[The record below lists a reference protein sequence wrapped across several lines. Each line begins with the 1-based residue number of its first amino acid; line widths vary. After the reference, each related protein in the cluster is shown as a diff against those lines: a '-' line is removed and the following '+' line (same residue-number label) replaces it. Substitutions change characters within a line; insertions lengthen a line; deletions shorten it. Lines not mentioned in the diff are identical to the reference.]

1 MPMVSL
7 PRWTERLLA
16 AWHERALL
24 LKALSFGTIG
34 VVNTLVDFTV
44 FWISVQKFAMPI
56 VLANVVAWL
65 VAVSASYVM
74 NSFITFA
81 RESGRKLRWRSY
93 IAFAVSG
100 IAGLVANTAGLLIA
114 LRFMPWLLTDADHQL
129 AAAKICAI
137 LLSFVV
143 NFSLS
148 HFVVFRRREQ
158 PR

>member
-1 MPMVSL
+1 MPSW

-16 AWHERALL
+16 TWHERPIV
-24 LKALSFGTIG
+24 LKALCFGTIG

-44 FWISVQKFAMPI
+44 FWISARKFAVPI
-56 VLANVVAWL
+56 VLANVLAWL
-65 VAVSASYVM
+65 VAMSASYAM

-93 IAFAVSG
+93 LAFGVSG
-100 IAGLVANTAGLLIA
+100 IAGLVANTTGLLIA
-114 LRFMPWLLTDADHQL
+114 LPFTPLLLADPDHQL
-129 AAAKICAI
+129 AAAKISAI
-137 LLSFVV
+137 LLSFLV

-158 PR
+158 PH

>member
-1 MPMVSL
+1 MPMVSW
-7 PRWTERLLA
+7 PHWTQRWLA
-16 AWHERALL
+16 AWHERAIV

-44 FWISVQKFAMPI
+44 FWISVQKFAIPI

-114 LRFMPWLLTDADHQL
+114 LRFMPLLLANTDHQL

>member
-1 MPMVSL
+1 MAPW
-7 PRWTERLLA
+7 PQWTQRLLA
-16 AWHERALL
+16 AWHERAIM

-34 VVNTLVDFTV
+34 VINTLVDFTV

-56 VLANVVAWL
+56 VLANVLAWL
-65 VAVSASYVM
+65 VAMSASYVM

-93 IAFAVSG
+93 MAFAVSG
-100 IAGLVANTAGLLIA
+100 IAGLIANTTGLLIA
-114 LRFMPWLLTDADHQL
+114 LRFMPLLLADADHQL
-129 AAAKICAI
+129 ATAKISAI
-137 LLSFVV
+137 LLSFLV

-158 PR
+158 PH

>member
-1 MPMVSL
+1 
-7 PRWTERLLA
+7 LLA
-16 AWHERALL
+16 AWHERAIV

-34 VVNTLVDFTV
+34 LVNTVVDFTV
-44 FWISVQKFAMPI
+44 FWVSVQRLAMPI

-93 IAFAVSG
+93 FAFAVSG

-114 LRFMPWLLTDADHQL
+114 LKFLPLLLTDPDHRL
-129 AAAKICAI
+129 ATAKICAI
-137 LLSFVV
+137 LLSFLV